1 MRHFILRKIVIHPS
15 VNALCWR
22 EAKRLAMVEEAKRQC
37 AVSRIQSIARGVS
50 QRKSYLE
57 AYTSILLTQ
66 NAYRCHLYYLRFQ
79 LRLAAL
85 REQSQRLLRIGQVV
99 VIQTRF
105 RRWSKERKYLAGK
118 RSRENSQRE
127 KLRQRRDDQNERRKL
142 RESLLLFC
150 EARRVGGTLL
160 LVSIYRK
167 TAKDDLGVMLLVHR
181 PDTCEKWEFS
191 VEEQT
196 LRASFCEALGVS
208 DVSVNELFVPDHLKL
223 IADRL
228 MYRWIGGRRV
238 VVLSQR
244 GNGERGKVVVN
255 RAVMITGVRYILHVH
270 AHQGSIV
277 MKCYHQPTSNLLR
290 TAISYQQLN
299 DWFREEEERTKRQA
313 SNAARN
319 RRAFAKAT
327 GQPMDPADKEE
338 ENVYERPRML
348 RPENEPELMQ
358 WLIERLHVDRRLT
371 NGVPTKGERLRLG
384 YEMHQE
390 MLGKMA
396 FRIQGMYKRRRALKN
411 LRLIAHKLYTK
422 RRDWQSGVWY
432 YVNTITGEEKWEKPY
447 ILGSEDLVDPE
458 DKWEQHPDGAGGV
471 YYLHPLTGRSSWLSE
486 EGAATV
492 VQKLWHKRQAADFR
506 VAFPDIIKALKFQR
520 DTEKQYAENPEK
532 LAAIVNMA
540 LLLQTQYN
548 DFTKA
553 RPLFRRAY
561 EMAPQ
566 NPLVLR
572 IYAIFLLGSCEAP
585 RKKMWLQANDMLKMA
600 NDRDPKL
607 EKFKVAEKAFFH
619 WSVTINPLNPFAL
632 MNYALVKQC
641 IHHEYDYAEK
651 MHRRAAAISPNEDAI
666 IRNYEDFLENRL
678 PGGSYSGG
686 GPGEL
691 VRRRSEIVDT
701 VFEWYKMRDSE
712 AKDKRFE
719 LFWYN
724 HVTCVTK
731 WEEPIWEAE
740 WIVRRQRS
748 EPIQDIGEWVQFED
762 QKTGLIF
769 YYHYIKNAYRLEPPY
784 AS

>member
-1 MRHFILRKIVIHPS
+1 MY
-15 VNALCWR
+15 
-22 EAKRLAMVEEAKRQC
+22 
-37 AVSRIQSIARGVS
+37 
-50 QRKSYLE
+50 QRKLYAE
-57 AYTSILLTQ
+57 AYAAIQLTQ
-66 NAYRCHLYYLRFQ
+66 NAYRCHLYYLRY
-79 LRLAAL
+79 
-85 REQSQRLLRIGQVV
+85 QRLLASLREKSAKLMRHFQAIT
-99 VIQTRF
+99 IQTRF
-105 RRWSKERKYLAGK
+105 RRFAKEHKYLAGK
-118 RSRENSQRE
+118 KARDDAKQA
-127 KLRQRRDDQNERRKL
+127 KIDQRRLDQKKRRELKDSRRL
-142 RESLLLFC
+142 LCES
-150 EARRVGGTLL
+150 RRVGGTLL
-160 LVSIYRK
+160 LVEIYRK
-167 TAKDDLGVMLLVHR
+167 MAKDDLGVMLLVHR

-191 VEEQT
+191 VEEET
-196 LRASFCEALGVS
+196 LRASFCDALGVT

-228 MYRWIGGRRV
+228 MYRWIGGRRIV
-238 VVLSQR
+238 CLSQR

-255 RAVMITGVRYILHVH
+255 RAVTITGVRYILHVY
-270 AHQGSIV
+270 AHQGSMV
-277 MKCYHQPTSNLLR
+277 MKVYHQPTSNLMR
-290 TAISYQQLN
+290 TAISYEQLN
-299 DWFREEEERTKRQA
+299 SWFREEEERATRRESQ
-313 SNAARN
+313 AARN
-319 RRAFAKAT
+319 RRAFARAL
-327 GQPMDPADKEE
+327 GQEIDPKDKESE
-338 ENVYERPRML
+338 GVYEKPRML
-348 RPENEPELMQ
+348 RPECEPELME

-371 NGVPTKGERLRLG
+371 DGVPKKGERLRLG

-396 FRIQGMYKRRRALKN
+396 LRIQGMYKSRRSMKN
-411 LRLIAHKLYTK
+411 MRVIAHRLYTK
-422 RRDWQSGVWY
+422 RRDLESGVWY
-432 YVNTITGEEKWEKPY
+432 YVNTINGEEKWEKPY

-458 DKWEQHPDGAGGV
+458 DKWEQLPDGNGGV
-471 YYLHPLTGRSSWLSE
+471 YYLHALTGRQSWLSE
-486 EGAATV
+486 DAAAIIM
-492 VQKLWHKRQAADFR
+492 QKLWHKRQAADFR
-506 VAFPDIIKALKFQR
+506 VEFSDIIKALKFQR
-520 DTEKQYAENPEK
+520 DAEKQYEDNPDK

-540 LLLQTQYN
+540 LLISTQQH
-548 DFTKA
+548 DFAKA
-553 RPLFRRAY
+553 RPLFRKAY

-572 IYAIFLLGSCEAP
+572 IYAIFLLGSCESP

-607 EKFKVAEKAFFH
+607 EKFKVAETSFYH
-619 WSVTINPLNPFAL
+619 WGVTINPSNSFAL

-651 MHRRAAAISPNEDAI
+651 MHRRAAAISPNEDLV

-701 VFEWYKMRDSE
+701 VFEWHKMRDSE

-719 LFWYN
+719 LFWFN
-724 HVTCVTK
+724 NVTSQTR

-762 QKTGLIF
+762 KATGLIF
-769 YYHYIKNAYRLEPPY
+769 YYHYIQDKYRLDSPY